1 MSENTT
7 IDPFWLGNKLP
18 TKFDIIMVL
27 LNGRKQVR
35 LTANNSRMNHLG
47 KVIENLYQRVF
58 PGNVKHLTTIS
69 RAIKKEYGKYRSTV
83 CAYSGE
89 QRLSAF
95 RQYKQENQ
103 VLFDCIRKG
112 AVLEHRQ
119 AEFLEDQ
126 ATHRTKSVLEIELL
140 WQMDGT
146 ERDLNAEGE
155 EENAVEDRIDQE
167 MDIL

>member
-1 MSENTT
+1 MKIQLLILFGLATNCQPS
-7 IDPFWLGNKLP
+7 L
-18 TKFDIIMVL
+18 VL

-95 RQYKQENQ
+95 RKYKQENQ

-112 AVLEHRQ
+112 AVLKTRIPIGQ
-119 AEFLEDQ
+119 NQFL
-126 ATHRTKSVLEIELL
+126 KSSFYGKWTELKE
-140 WQMDGT
+140 T
-146 ERDLNAEGE
+146 
-155 EENAVEDRIDQE
+155 
-167 MDIL
+167 